1 MIKAEVKRNSVP
13 LMFAATETA
22 PGHLAIRGPLSKDPF
37 SEDETAAYSVIA
49 EWIRAQDPESTIV
62 FDIDSPGGDVSGVE
76 SLVAQI
82 ESRPGV
88 TLAEISG
95 DCASAAYWIAS
106 ACDKV
111 TAVPSAL
118 IGSIGTMMGGGPYGG
133 DDISTSIYSPRKNAE
148 DEQWQE
154 IIDAACERFLSHI
167 AKHRGFEETDFH
179 ALARRC
185 GEGKLM
191 TAAEALDRGLIDAL
205 IEEGSMNPDEMPEV
219 EREEQSVEETIRDL
233 RMVIEDHEK
242 RIAEM
247 ELKLQDLRDD
257 KEDLE
262 SEGEDGALDEEKKD
276 EEEEKKDVE
285 AKCQKP
291 SARSNR
297 QISALEARLR
307 AVERAR
313 RDDLVLRLMAEG
325 KIKSKTEAEVAK
337 NTYDTNR
344 SLFDRVYGRPA
355 AMSTVSRISSGD
367 AAPPKKG
374 GMTPSQK
381 AFAALAS
388 GKYKTFAEAFQAEGG
403 R

>member
-1 MIKAEVKRNSVP
+1 MIKAEVKKNSVP
-13 LMFAATETA
+13 LMYAATETA

-49 EWIRAQDPESTIV
+49 EWIRAQGPVSTIV
-62 FDIDSPGGDVSGVE
+62 LDIDSTGGDVSGVE

-118 IGSIGTMMGGGPYGG
+118 IGSIGTMKEGGPCGG
-133 DDISTSIYSPRKNAE
+133 CDFSTSTYSPRKNAE

-167 AKHRGFEETDFH
+167 AKHRGFKETDFH
-179 ALARRC
+179 ALAQRC

-191 TAAEALDRGLIDAL
+191 TAAEALERGLIDAL

-257 KEDLE
+257 KEDLDA
-262 SEGEDGALDEEKKD
+262 EGEEDTLKEEEKKD

-285 AKCQKP
+285 AKCQKT
-291 SARSNR
+291 SARSTR

-344 SLFDRVYGRPA
+344 SLFDRVYGRPS
-355 AMSTVSRISSGD
+355 AMSTVSRISSGET
-367 AAPPKKG
+367 AAPKK
-374 GMTPSQK
+374 GMTPSQR
-381 AFAALAS
+381 AFAALAA